1 MVSFDLFNNTSA
13 INVKLDGPVII
24 DNQGKI
30 IF

>member
-1 MVSFDLFNNTSA
+1 MFSFMACASA